1 MALLITQLDSGGIA
15 SKASFQVGDI
25 IEKYDGKPVM
35 SVVDLRLAIS
45 SAAEAGADEVTA
57 EIVRDGESLTL
68 NCTTGS
74 LGATFGEVAGSSLDS
89 TDTLISTSRVDT
101 DRYQFARVLCLALS
115 LFGALCVA
123 VGVVGTFVILDEYRS
138 TFSDAIPAM
147 ALCISGGFILLGTQA
162 TRAVLDIADHSRQIL
177 MRLQEK

>member
-1 MALLITQLDSGGIA
+1 MPLLITQLDSDGIA
-15 SKASFQVGDI
+15 SQASFKVKDI
-25 IEKYDGKPVM
+25 IEKYDERPVQ

-45 SAAEAGADEVTA
+45 SATEAGKDQVTV
-57 EIVRDGESLTL
+57 EIVRSGESLTL
-68 NCTTGS
+68 KCATGA
-74 LGATFGEVAGSSLDS
+74 LGASFDS
-89 TDTLISTSRVDT
+89 IDTLVSTSKVNADSYR
-101 DRYQFARVLCLALS
+101 FARVLCQGLS

-123 VGVVGTFVILDEYRS
+123 VGVIGTFAILDEYRS

-177 MRLQEK
+177 MHLEEK

>member
-1 MALLITQLDSGGIA
+1 MALLITQLDSDGIA
-15 SKASFQVGDI
+15 SQASLQARDI

-45 SAAEAGADEVTA
+45 SAAELGKDEVTV
-57 EIVRDGESLTL
+57 EIVRFGESSTL
-68 NCTTGS
+68 KCATGS
-74 LGATFGEVAGSSLDS
+74 LGATFREVGVSSLDS
-89 TDTLISTSRVDT
+89 TDTLVSTSRVDT
-101 DRYQFARVLCLALS
+101 DSYRFARVLCQGLS

-123 VGVVGTFVILDEYRS
+123 AGVVGTFVILDEYRS
-138 TFSDAIPAM
+138 TFRDAIPAI

-177 MRLQEK
+177 MHLEEK